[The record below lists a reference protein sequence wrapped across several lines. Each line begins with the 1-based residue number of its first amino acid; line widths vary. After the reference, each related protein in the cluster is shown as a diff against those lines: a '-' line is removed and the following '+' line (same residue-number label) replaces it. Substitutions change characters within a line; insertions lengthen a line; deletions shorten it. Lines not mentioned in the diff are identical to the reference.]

1 MGKMMA
7 VGLSLPNIMGLMRTA
22 ISASK
27 IRFQLL
33 RRRRDL
39 CCPNPDHRQRGRG
52 IATPLISYLKR
63 WIPLSLSGYLKRLPH
78 AQVAT

>member
-1 MGKMMA
+1 MRKMMA

-39 CCPNPDHRQRGRG
+39 CCPKPDHRQRGRG